1 MEIMEHLLGL
11 VDAVRQIRGNYSL
24 PPQQSLK
31 VTAHF
36 DQADAAQA
44 LIPHASIALGLE
56 RFAALNLGAS
66 FPKPSF
72 SASGLIPGGKVYVEL
87 EGILDPAAERVR
99 LTKELEKTRNYAA
112 VQEKK
117 LANEKFVQ
125 SAPAE
130 VVEGER
136 EKLRSQIEAARK
148 LEAALAD
155 LDA

>member
-1 MEIMEHLLGL
+1 
-11 VDAVRQIRGNYSL
+11 
-24 PPQQSLK
+24 
-31 VTAHF
+31 
-36 DQADAAQA
+36 
-44 LIPHASIALGLE
+44 
-56 RFAALNLGAS
+56 
-66 FPKPSF
+66 
-72 SASGLIPGGKVYVEL
+72 VYVEVD
-87 EGILDPAAERVR
+87 GILDPAAERVR